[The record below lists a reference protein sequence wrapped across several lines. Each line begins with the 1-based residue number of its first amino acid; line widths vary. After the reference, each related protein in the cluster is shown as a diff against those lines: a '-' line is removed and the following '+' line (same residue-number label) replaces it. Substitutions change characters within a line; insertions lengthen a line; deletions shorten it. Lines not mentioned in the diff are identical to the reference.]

1 MKTFKSCGLIGAW
14 GLADEGRRKPGE
26 NVQPS
31 VGTTEV

>member
-14 GLADEGRRKPGE
+14 GLADEGRCKPGE